1 MIHVVRHRC
10 SSDDSAIRR
19 QQKCRDCPHF
29 HSDQNDNPIDP
40 PCRLQQRMAN
50 EGMPDELNGP
60 ELTRWIES
68 HRVWTPCA
76 WRRAL
81 ASPAPHPH
89 ADCPWNAAAGPAIA

>member
-1 MIHVVRHRC
+1 
-10 SSDDSAIRR
+10 
-19 QQKCRDCPHF
+19 
-29 HSDQNDNPIDP
+29 
-40 PCRLQQRMAN
+40 MAN